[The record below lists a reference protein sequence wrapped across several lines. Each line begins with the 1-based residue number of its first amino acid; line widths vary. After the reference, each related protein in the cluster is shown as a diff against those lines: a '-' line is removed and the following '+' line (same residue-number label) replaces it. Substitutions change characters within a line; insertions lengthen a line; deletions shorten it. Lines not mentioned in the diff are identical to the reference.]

1 MFDSPLPES
10 LQCSLLAAGQ
20 RAHQTLSAV
29 QSLQSPFKPVLGS
42 ILLFCSFLSFHCLY
56 CWFLPALDLKLSVS
70 EYVTDTFL
78 ASSLRI
84 FGLFFICFLAY
95 HAPCV
100 LSHTNFSSWC
110 RINLMF
116 LFLACSGSVLAL
128 NYNLLFSTVLFLFF
142 LLTFPHCVFSNS
154 NILFLACSG
163 SVLALNYNWLFP
175 TVLLKTILTFPHCA
189 FFIQTSCFLHAAGW
203 VLALNY
209 RQLGNLQPP
218 HQLSTY
224 PTTTTL
230 WN

>member
-1 MFDSPLPES
+1 MLTPGAAHHQVSYNQLLGVEASIYPSQKSTPPEPSPSLPACYPQPSSHMFDSPLPES

-116 LFLACSGSVLAL
+116 LFLACCRSVFDL
-128 NYNLLFSTVLFLFF
+128 NYN
-142 LLTFPHCVFSNS
+142 
-154 NILFLACSG
+154 
-163 SVLALNYNWLFP
+163 
-175 TVLLKTILTFPHCA
+175 
-189 FFIQTSCFLHAAGW
+189 
-203 VLALNY
+203 
-209 RQLGNLQPP
+209 
-218 HQLSTY
+218 
-224 PTTTTL
+224 
-230 WN
+230 

>member
-10 LQCSLLAAGQ
+10 LQCSLLAAGG

-56 CWFLPALDLKLSVS
+56 CWFLAALELKLSVS
-70 EYVTDTFL
+70 EYVTDTVL
-78 ASSLRI
+78 ASSSRI

-116 LFLACSGSVLAL
+116 SFLACCRSVLAL

-142 LLTFPHCVFSNS
+142 IDFSPLCVFKFKHLVSC
-154 NILFLACSG
+154 LLRL
-163 SVLALNYNWLFP
+163 SVGFKL
-175 TVLLKTILTFPHCA
+175 
-189 FFIQTSCFLHAAGW
+189 
-203 VLALNY
+203 
-209 RQLGNLQPP
+209 
-218 HQLSTY
+218 
-224 PTTTTL
+224 
-230 WN
+230 